1 MKKKTKSVARLI
13 RIPGSLFT
21 ICGSV
26 LAAFLSLVFLFSGTA
41 QAGWVKGQS
50 KNAWWYDLGNG
61 NYYKSSW
68 QWVDGNHDGI
78 AECYCFDE
86 NGWMYENTITPDRF
100 TVNENGAWTV
110 DNIVQTKNM
119 NLVSQ
124 NNTNNSTGTVMNNL
138 TETKTNNFTETKSS
152 NDNKN
157 RNDENFG
164 DRQDEYREDI
174 LRKINEYREKQGKY
188 DFLEDEDLNEYA
200 QTRAEEIN
208 IRKSHIRPNGKL
220 SIDGHNIKGEII
232 TNASTPK
239 EAFLNWKKSKGH
251 NELML
256 DSDFRD
262 FGAGCYPSK
271 NGKYWWVI
279 VFH

>member
-50 KNAWWYDLGNG
+50 KNAWRYDFGNG

-78 AECYCFDE
+78 AECYWFDE

-124 NNTNNSTGTVMNNL
+124 NNTNNSTGTVTNNL
-138 TETKTNNFTETKSS
+138 TEAKTNNFTETKSS

-157 RNDENFG
+157 RNDENFS
-164 DRQDEYREDI
+164 DKQDEYRADI
-174 LRKINEYREKQGKY
+174 LRKINEYRENQGKS
-188 DFLEDEDLNEYA
+188 DLLEDDELNDYA
-200 QTRAEEIN
+200 QIRAEEIN
-208 IRKSHIRPNGKL
+208 TRKSHIRPNGKL

-232 TNASTPK
+232 TNASTPQ
-239 EAFLNWKKSKGH
+239 EAFLDWKKSKGH

>member
-1 MKKKTKSVARLI
+1 MKKKIKSVARLI
-13 RIPGSLFT
+13 RIPGSLFN

-26 LAAFLSLVFLFSGTA
+26 LAAFLSLVFLFSDTA
-41 QAGWVKGQS
+41 QADWVKGQS
-50 KNAWWYDLGNG
+50 KNAWRYDLGNG
-61 NYYKSSW
+61 DYYKSSW
-68 QWVDGNHDGI
+68 QWIDGNHDGI

-86 NGWMYENTITPDRF
+86 NGWMYENIITPDRF

-138 TETKTNNFTETKSS
+138 TETKTNNFTESKSS
-152 NDNKN
+152 NDKKN